1 MRQQISD
8 KFYFNT
14 KTGEVS
20 DKAGNVLF
28 KDETIDWIYH
38 PHDHLPLYIVE
49 RGTGLTL
56 YNEKGKV
63 MVGAENAKDIE
74 VRRDG
79 SYIVSN
85 HHRHLKKKGVHS
97 KMSYDKELFVNDDVN
112 IEVRTKHFII
122 QKDIFENE
130 YIFKTIAG
138 EEFATGTGYRLA
150 DDKHENP
157 KYIVVQNG
165 LDDTTETL
173 YNRHGHAMKN
183 AENMDDILWSKD
195 AYTTYRD
202 VPQPIVINGRNSMCM
217 TKERFTHKF
226 PEYYGRMIRRCVMGM
241 AVLGG
246 FVGCMIKGEQDKE
259 KFNNTPAVYLGIQ
272 NGYATF
278 DTDGNKQTVEV
289 KSQTPIGTEK
299 AEQLN
304 RHKDEIYT
312 VSGWQILMNNSVK
325 LEHQRQRVE

>member
-28 KDETIDWIYH
+28 KDETIEWIYR

-56 YNEKGKV
+56 CNERGEV
-63 MVGAENAKDIE
+63 MEGAENAKDIE

-85 HHRHLKKKGVHS
+85 HHRHLKMKGVRS
-97 KMSYDKELFVNDDVN
+97 KMSYGKELFVNDDTD

-122 QKDIFENE
+122 QKDMFKNE
-130 YIFKTIAG
+130 YIFKTMAG
-138 EEFATGTGYRLA
+138 EKFATGTGYRLA

-165 LDDTTETL
+165 LDDITETL
-173 YNRHGHAMKN
+173 YNRNGHAMTN
-183 AENMDDILWSKD
+183 AVDVDRILWSKD

-202 VPQPIVINGRNSMCM
+202 VPTPVIINGHKSMQ
-217 TKERFTHKF
+217 TIKERFTHKF
-226 PEYYGRMIRRCVMGM
+226 PEYYRCMIRRCVMGL
-241 AVLGG
+241 AVLSA
-246 FVGCMIKGEQDKE
+246 FAGCVIKGEKDKE
-259 KFNNTPAVYLGIQ
+259 QFNNTPATYLGIK

-278 DTDGNKQTVEV
+278 DTDGNKQTVEI
-289 KSQTPIGTEK
+289 KSQVPVSMDTIEK
-299 AEQLN
+299 LE
-304 RHKDEIYT
+304 RHKNEIYR
-312 VSGWQILMNNSVK
+312 VQGWQTLINNAL
-325 LEHQRQRVE
+325 LERERQKGK